1 MHMRTQPTSSHGL
14 TLVELLVAMA
24 LGLLIT
30 LAAVAALSISQQ
42 GFRTV
47 DAASQVRDNARFA
60 SDIMRRVILQAGYL
74 SPQFAIDRGHG
85 FALNNATAIE
95 PNIKGF
101 NNANFATGQPSS
113 ADTSVIAPFTPTA
126 AGLNGS
132 DMLVIRYQVGRVT
145 TDGVSDRSM
154 INCLGVTET
163 STPIN
168 PDMRLASVFHISTSQ
183 RGEPTL
189 MCTWRSNPSEPW
201 KTAPLIE
208 GVERLQI
215 LYGTQNVTANTAP
228 TALSDTTATPPPDRY
243 LRGDQLVVTGNDAAT
258 NANWE
263 RVRSIR
269 IGMVLR
275 GPAGSATTTADAPAV
290 HPFGSAA
297 LGSAN
302 DPGTQPG
309 TPNDNRLRQI
319 ASFTVNLRNPQNT
332 Q

>member
-74 SPQFAIDRGHG
+74 SPQFAIDRSHG
-85 FALNNATAIE
+85 FALNNATAGE

-101 NNANFATGQPSS
+101 NNASYNQNLAIGLTNTVASS
-113 ADTSVIAPFTPTA
+113 GRGV
-126 AGLNGS
+126 NNS
-132 DMLVIRYQVGRVT
+132 DMLIVRYQVGRT
-145 TDGVSDRSM
+145 ATNGVSDRSM
-154 INCLGVTET
+154 INCLGNTET
-163 STPIN
+163 VPPEN
-168 PDMRLASVFHISTSQ
+168 PDERLFSVFHISNTG

-189 MCTWRSNPSEPW
+189 MCTWRNETNGTW
-201 KTAPLIE
+201 QTQPLVE

>member
-1 MHMRTQPTSSHGL
+1 MHMRTPSSSAHGL

-30 LAAVAALSISQQ
+30 LAAVAALLVGQQ
-42 GFRTV
+42 GFRSI
-47 DAASQVRDNARFA
+47 DAASQVRDNTRFA

-85 FALNNATAIE
+85 FALNNATPSE
-95 PNIKGF
+95 PSIKGF
-101 NNANFATGQPSS
+101 NNASYSQSLVIGTTNTVPSS
-113 ADTSVIAPFTPTA
+113 ARGV
-126 AGLNGS
+126 NNS
-132 DMLVIRYQVGRVT
+132 DMLVVRYQVGRAI

-154 INCLGVTET
+154 INCLGNTET
-163 STPIN
+163 TTPDT
-168 PDMRLASVFHISTSQ
+168 PDERLFSVFHVSNTL
-183 RGEPTL
+183 RGEPAL
-189 MCTWRSNPSEPW
+189 MCTWRNETNGTW
-201 KTAPLIE
+201 QTQPLIE

-215 LYGTQNVTANTAP
+215 LYGTQNVIANTAP
-228 TALSDTTATPPPDRY
+228 ASLSDTAATPPPDRY
-243 LRGDQLVVTGNDAAT
+243 LRADQLVVAGDDVAT

-263 RVRSIR
+263 RVRAIR
-269 IGMVLR
+269 IGLVVR
-275 GPAGSATTTADAPAV
+275 GASGSAPTTANAPAI
-290 HPFGSAA
+290 HPFGSAT

-319 ASFTVNLRNPQNT
+319 ASFTVHLRNAQST